1 VKSVHSRNNNYW
13 RDTGQWLDGIEL
25 TAITDPSA
33 RVNALMAGSVDM
45 VVAPPANMLKK
56 IESTGRHSV
65 LSTPAGLYGGICCLK
80 NTEPGSN
87 DDFVQ
92 GLRYIMNREKMV
104 RKVLKGHGT
113 VGNDHPINASYGAD
127 HCHELPQLPFD
138 PEKAKWHFNKS
149 GYSEAELFVAPV
161 ANGIEDA
168 MLIAQAD
175 CKKIG
180 FNLNLKRVPADG
192 YWGAVWM
199 KEPLNVVSWLQRP
212 TANMMMAIQFG
223 PHGNWNDTYWH
234 SDRMGELLKDSLA
247 ETDPG
252 KRHEM
257 HCEMQKLVSTES
269 GIIIPYHTNIIDGH
283 DSKIKGFSNCPL
295 GNFGGNGWAE
305 HIWREA

>member
-1 VKSVHSRNNNYW
+1 
-13 RDTGQWLDGIEL
+13 
-25 TAITDPSA
+25 
-33 RVNALMAGSVDM
+33 
-45 VVAPPANMLKK
+45 ML
-56 IESTGRHSV
+56 SN
-65 LSTPAGLYGGICCLK
+65 PAGLYGGICCLK

-113 VGNDHPINASYGAD
+113 VGNDHPVNASYGAD

-149 GYSEAELFVAPV
+149 GYSEAELYVAPV

-175 CKKIG
+175 AKKIG

-199 KEPLNVVSWLQRP
+199 K
-212 TANMMMAIQFG
+212 
-223 PHGNWNDTYWH
+223 
-234 SDRMGELLKDSLA
+234 
-247 ETDPG
+247 
-252 KRHEM
+252 
-257 HCEMQKLVSTES
+257 
-269 GIIIPYHTNIIDGH
+269 
-283 DSKIKGFSNCPL
+283 
-295 GNFGGNGWAE
+295 
-305 HIWREA
+305 